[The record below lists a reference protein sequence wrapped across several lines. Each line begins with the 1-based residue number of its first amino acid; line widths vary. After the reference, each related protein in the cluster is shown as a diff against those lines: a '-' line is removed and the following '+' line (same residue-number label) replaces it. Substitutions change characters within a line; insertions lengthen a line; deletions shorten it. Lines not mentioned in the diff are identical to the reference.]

1 MNIASLLDRAQQLL
15 ATAVSVQ
22 NQAAS
27 YLHKLPGFS
36 FDDYLE
42 RQTHMRTE
50 LHEWI
55 ERVFVEFRELE
66 LRLLLRDLKTS
77 LILR

>member
-1 MNIASLLDRAQQLL
+1 VLSPFLK
-15 ATAVSVQ
+15 SVVD
-22 NQAAS
+22 
-27 YLHKLPGFS
+27 KPGFS

-42 RQTHMRTE
+42 RPADMRTE

-66 LRLLLRDLKTS
+66 LRLLLRDVKAS
-77 LILR
+77 LAQR